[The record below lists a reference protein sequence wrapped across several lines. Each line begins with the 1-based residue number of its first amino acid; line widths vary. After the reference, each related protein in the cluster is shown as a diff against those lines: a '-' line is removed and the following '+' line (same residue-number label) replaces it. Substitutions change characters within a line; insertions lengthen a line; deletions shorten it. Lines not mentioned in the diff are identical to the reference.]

1 MDQTLNLLMPY
12 IIMNNNF
19 NEYTVLK
26 MITIPIIFWII
37 KQLYNKLHNLIREEH
52 SVCIY
57 KVDTSNLY
65 RFHENKIYNYIT
77 HFIEENNS
85 AFNIKNITSD
95 STYTRFDQPIG
106 LFDGATFYKKYPKFE
121 IVDTK
126 PIYYKIDMYNY
137 VKIEKKRRVVSKEIT
152 DLHQD
157 KLLYYDISAKN
168 KRSLKIFME
177 KIYDSDISYYKKIY
191 ANKLPMYHIY
201 HEDWTELKFNNNKNF
216 NNIFLEQS
224 LITFIKERIDMLQDG
239 AIYKKI
245 GMTQRLGFL
254 FYGIPGSGKTS
265 IIFAIANH
273 YNKQIYNINLKLSR
287 VKFFKQI
294 ISIPENS
301 IVIFNDLDT
310 IKVTNK
316 RNIEDNTDTKNKKK
330 DKDNENDNDC
340 IILADLLEIL
350 DGYAYLDKCIIIMTT
365 NHIEKLDEALIRP
378 GRIDHKI
385 EFTYATNNQI
395 NQILKY
401 YYKNYG
407 TNSHN
412 FTKTNINISYLINT
426 VILPN
431 LDDVDVVL
439 DYLLK

>member
-1 MDQTLNLLMPY
+1 
-12 IIMNNNF
+12 
-19 NEYTVLK
+19 
-26 MITIPIIFWII
+26 
-37 KQLYNKLHNLIREEH
+37 
-52 SVCIY
+52 
-57 KVDTSNLY
+57 
-65 RFHENKIYNYIT
+65 
-77 HFIEENNS
+77 
-85 AFNIKNITSD
+85 
-95 STYTRFDQPIG
+95 
-106 LFDGATFYKKYPKFE
+106 
-121 IVDTK
+121 
-126 PIYYKIDMYNY
+126 
-137 VKIEKKRRVVSKEIT
+137 
-152 DLHQD
+152 
-157 KLLYYDISAKN
+157 
-168 KRSLKIFME
+168 
-177 KIYDSDISYYKKIY
+177 
-191 ANKLPMYHIY
+191 
-201 HEDWTELKFNNNKNF
+201 
-216 NNIFLEQS
+216 
-224 LITFIKERIDMLQDG
+224 MLQDG